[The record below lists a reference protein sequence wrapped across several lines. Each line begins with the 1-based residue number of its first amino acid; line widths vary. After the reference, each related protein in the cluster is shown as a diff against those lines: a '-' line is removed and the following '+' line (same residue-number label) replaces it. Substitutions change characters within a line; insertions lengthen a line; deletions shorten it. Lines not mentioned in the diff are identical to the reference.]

1 MVKKRAAIPAIGV
14 SALVAGGVAGHQL
27 ISRWRKNPDPLR
39 GHPLEFPDG
48 QRRIVELSDGARI
61 NTVTVGEGPIIVCVH
76 GLTSNEDDWAPMA
89 PLLLDAGFQL
99 VAINQRGHG
108 GSTEGSAGFGST
120 QLGED
125 LAEIFESL
133 DLHAHALMGHSMG
146 GMASM
151 AYAVHHPQQ
160 FRQRVSSLVL
170 IATAASLRT
179 PRHELGLLLGGV
191 TLPDALQPPHDRL
204 RVGTGLGAFG
214 ARPSLH
220 MIDLAIAQ
228 FQRCSE
234 SVRSGA
240 TGALRGHDV
249 RHLLHEISVPALVIG
264 GTRDQ
269 LIRPQ
274 QVEVL
279 AEGIANSTLEM
290 HDRAGHLLIWER
302 HEDVSQSIVDWLCQ
316 SVEMARLSSEDHPDQ
331 DPT

>member
-1 MVKKRAAIPAIGV
+1 MVKKRAGIPAIGV

-27 ISRWRKNPDPLR
+27 IARWRKNPDPLR
-39 GHPLEFPDG
+39 GGKLDFPDG

-76 GLTSNEDDWAPMA
+76 GLTSNEDDWSPMA

-108 GSTEGSAGFGST
+108 GSTEGTAGFGST

-125 LAEIFESL
+125 LSEIFESL

-151 AYAVHHPQQ
+151 AYAVHHPEQ
-160 FRQRVSSLVL
+160 FRERVSSLVL

-179 PRHELGLLLGGV
+179 PRQHLGLLIGGV
-191 TLPDALQPPHDRL
+191 TLPDELHLANDRL
-204 RVGTGLGAFG
+204 RVGTGLLAFG

-234 SVRSGA
+234 SVRSRA
-240 TGALRGHDV
+240 TGALQGHDV
-249 RHLLHEISVPALVIG
+249 RLLLHKISVPALVIG

-274 QVEVL
+274 QVEAL
-279 AEGIANSTLEM
+279 AEDISNSTLEM
-290 HDRAGHLLIWER
+290 LDRAGHMLIWER
-302 HEDVSQSIVDWLCQ
+302 HEDVSRSIVDWLRQ
-316 SVEMARLSSEDHPDQ
+316 SVEMARLSSDDHPDQ